1 MVQSR
6 KAHRRLR
13 RSFSRIPQV
22 ASMPNLIEVQKRSY
36 EFFLQREMEGDRRSE
51 SGLQRVFKSV
61 FPIRDFSDKASL
73 EFERYEFEEPKYD
86 VEECQQRGIT
96 YAAPLKVTLR
106 LVVWDVDDDSGLRS
120 VRDIKEQ
127 DVYMGDMP
135 LMTDNGT
142 FVINGTERVIVS
154 QMHRSPGV
162 FFDHDRGKT
171 HSSGKYL
178 YAARIIPY
186 RGSWLDF
193 EFDAKDLVFV
203 RIDRRRKLP
212 VTVLLRALAMDTEEI
227 FDHFYS
233 KVMHT
238 RTDDGWKAPIEP
250 ERLRGVKLLDD
261 LVNAATGKVVV
272 EAGRRVTARVLK
284 KLSDAGMTEQLIS
297 SDKLIGQYA
306 SDDMINP
313 ETGEVLIEAGGEI
326 EEKTLESLEECG
338 IDQISVLGIDHNQC
352 GRLHPQHHQTG
363 PDDEPR
369 GGVARDLQGDA
380 AGRAADRRDCRK
392 ALLRPVLRQ
401 GPGEG

>member
-36 EFFLQREMEGDRRSE
+36 EFFLQRAIEGDRRSE

-238 RTDDGWKAPIEP
+238 RSDDGWKAPIEP
-250 ERLRGVKLLDD
+250 ERLRGVKLFDD
-261 LVNAATGKVVV
+261 LVNADTGKTVV
-272 EAGRRVTARVLK
+272 EA
-284 KLSDAGMTEQLIS
+284 
-297 SDKLIGQYA
+297 
-306 SDDMINP
+306 
-313 ETGEVLIEAGGEI
+313 EI
-326 EEKTLESLEECG
+326 AE
-338 IDQISVLGIDHNQC
+338 
-352 GRLHPQHHQTG
+352 
-363 PDDEPR
+363 
-369 GGVARDLQGDA
+369 
-380 AGRAADRRDCRK
+380 
-392 ALLRPVLRQ
+392 RPLTCSRS
-401 GPGEG
+401 